1 MIMCLYWYS
10 IVSVK
15 FQIGRP
21 PREEVVVLGQHGYL
35 PGTADMNAIFL
46 AKGPSKYMAY
56 CHFAAIWQW
65 PKWTA
70 SPISNS
76 DQNSRRFVTQFWLHF
91 RDRKCAY
98 FMWFFLVHGVP
109 SLVQLMDWSLF
120 GVKLLFEV
128 MLTNCVKFYIVNGL
142 QCNNVL
148 QYFCKEQ
155 NVIYAV
161 DDKPRDI
168 PLSMII
174 YI

>member
-1 MIMCLYWYS
+1 MGIFLERPIWMPYPWLKDP
-10 IVSVK
+10 VSTWH
-15 FQIGRP
+15 IAISP
-21 PREEVVVLGQHGYL
+21 PFGSGLNGLLLLSLSLIKTAVVLWRNF
-35 PGTADMNAIFL
+35 DCIFVIENVHIL
-46 AKGPSKYMAY
+46 
-56 CHFAAIWQW
+56 C
-65 PKWTA
+65 
-70 SPISNS
+70 
-76 DQNSRRFVTQFWLHF
+76 D
-91 RDRKCAY
+91 
-98 FMWFFLVHGVP
+98 FFLVHGVP

-168 PLSMII
+168 PLSIVI